1 MLREVRTVRLGRG
14 VAVAGGWLTVQ
25 IEPGE
30 GGVLLDSGSKRLPR
44 RVPEVVTCQRS
55 GRVGGERW
63 LQLGGVCEGP
73 SGGWAVP
80 GGQ

>member
-1 MLREVRTVRLGRG
+1 M
-14 VAVAGGWLTVQ
+14 Q
-25 IEPGE
+25 IERGE

-55 GRVGGERW
+55 GRVGEEKW
-63 LQLGGVCEGP
+63 LQLGGGDVRP
-73 SGGWAVP
+73 SSGWAVP

>member
-1 MLREVRTVRLGRG
+1 VLREVRTVRLGRG
-14 VAVAGGWLTVQ
+14 AAAAGGWLTVQ
-25 IEPGE
+25 EERDE

-44 RVPEVVTCQRS
+44 RIPEVVTCQRS
-55 GRVGGERW
+55 GRVGEERW
-63 LQLGGVCEGP
+63 LQLGRVCEGP